1 VRICLVCIRRDSVKL
16 GDIETRVSHEAV
28 PSKHDAQL
36 LQHLTADLKQDSRSA
51 RRASVQRRVPSHL
64 CASFRILA
72 IDRSAAAR
80 ARAQAT
86 RVTLKDDS

>member
-1 VRICLVCIRRDSVKL
+1 MRICLVCIRRDSVKL

-51 RRASVQRRVPSHL
+51 RRASVRVIAFM
-64 CASFRILA
+64 CFFQDIGN
-72 IDRSAAAR
+72 RSQCSGTCTR
-80 ARAQAT
+80 AGDPRHSQG
-86 RVTLKDDS
+86 